1 MAIRTELNLRL
12 PNSPGVLAG
21 ICRALADERV
31 TVLALSL
38 EAGRLRLVVD
48 NHVRG
53 AAVLERLHLT
63 VSCRDVLVVAVPNS
77 PGSVASVLTLVARAG
92 VNVEY
97 TYGAALEGAAAGSV
111 VLGVDDA
118 ARAATASGL

>member
-21 ICRALADERV
+21 VCRALADERV
-31 TVLALSL
+31 TVLALAL

-48 NHVRG
+48 NQVRG

-63 VSCRDVLVVAVPNS
+63 VSYRDVLVVSVPNA
-77 PGSVASVLTLVARAG
+77 PGSVASVLALAADAG
-92 VNVEY
+92 INVEY
-97 TYGAALEGAAAGSV
+97 AYGAAIEGAAAGSV

-118 ARAATASGL
+118 TRAATASGL